1 MIRYSFK
8 HRCPRIASLGA
19 GLAGLCV
26 TFVAWAAL
34 TGAWTLTTGGG
45 TNSATAP
52 VLGINVSMSNS
63 TAITQANGTFNTTN
77 FWTDPYGGTVA
88 GGASLVVTVPG
99 DTTMR
104 TVTVNFAKAI
114 DNPVLHVDR
123 VGGSA
128 GGDANSSIW
137 TLTGSTSQGG
147 AVSMTRL
154 GGSTQFTVSG
164 ASFQRAT
171 GVPAS
176 GTECSTTDATATAC
190 GSIRFNGT
198 GITQLTFQVVMSNNV
213 GSGDALEFRWSFV
226 GSNVVYRKQSIGGTG
241 SFGFTGTNG
250 VGASTLDTS
259 AANPATS
266 STYAITDNSQ
276 PVTITEGTLST
287 AFNLT
292 SASCV
297 DQATSATVVSTLNAA
312 TRVLTIASTAYAG
325 NQTIVCTFVNTRS
338 PVLTLVKTVT
348 NDNGGTQPAS
358 AWTLTATGPTTISG
372 ATGSAAVTNATVTAG
387 TYALTE
393 SSTPGGY
400 TASQYSCV
408 KNGGSAVSGDSIALV
423 NGDVATCTINNND
436 KPATLTL
443 VKTVTNDNGGTQ
455 PASAWTLTATGPT
468 TISGATGSAAVTNAA
483 VSAGT
488 YALSETG
495 PANYVAGAWACTG
508 GTLSGSS
515 LTLGNGQSATC
526 TINNNDSNA
535 ADLSVT
541 KTNGT
546 TTVKSGST
554 TTYTVVASNAGPA
567 SGNGAVAKDT
577 PSAGLS
583 GCVAICTGA
592 TGGAACP
599 ATPSNLLTPAGV
611 AIATFPAGSSV
622 TFQVTCNVN

>member
-45 TNSATAP
+45 TNTATAP
-52 VLGINVSMSNS
+52 VLGINVSMSYS
-63 TAITQANGTFNTTN
+63 TAITQANGSFNTTN

-88 GGASLVVTVPG
+88 GGASLVVTIPG

-276 PVTITEGTLST
+276 PVTITEGTLAT

-372 ATGSAAVTNATVTAG
+372 ATGSAAVTNA
-387 TYALTE
+387 
-393 SSTPGGY
+393 
-400 TASQYSCV
+400 
-408 KNGGSAVSGDSIALV
+408 AV
-423 NGDVATCTINNND
+423 N
-436 KPATLTL
+436 
-443 VKTVTNDNGGTQ
+443 
-455 PASAWTLTATGPT
+455 
-468 TISGATGSAAVTNAA
+468 
-483 VSAGT
+483 AGT